1 MAIEPDDLHAQP
13 YFDDPFPVWERLRHD
28 QPLFHDT
35 VDDRWLLTRY
45 DDVATV
51 FRDHETYSTRPYER
65 IFTDVIGPT
74 MVQMDGDD
82 HDVRRSIV
90 ARSSSGAGS
99 RRTPC
104 RSSTGWSGTCSTRSR
119 AGTESTS
126 SPG

>member
-1 MAIEPDDLHAQP
+1 MAVEPGDLHAQS
-13 YFDDPFPVWERLRHD
+13 YFDDPFPIWEQLRHE

-45 DDVATV
+45 DDVAAV

-82 HDVRRSIV
+82 HDIRRSIV
-90 ARSSSGAGS
+90 GQN
-99 RRTPC
+99 
-104 RSSTGWSGTCSTRSR
+104 
-119 AGTESTS
+119 
-126 SPG
+126 